1 MPFHEGNEPN
11 LQHQLGKNQRGRFL
25 ATRGL
30 VAAQNTFRKIWD
42 VDQLPVKVSLGEPAG
57 NPARIETILTSKKA
71 SHEATPDE
79 PQSRRNRGKAIRRS
93 LVEASEAQDAA
104 LLARE
109 LRTSQTQQELAVIVV
124 VEFTG
129 ELRKRKQLTAAAR
142 LARTAAAVMA
152 GEEDLPPHTASTL
165 DFDASRAEFEEL
177 ARSAG
182 AAIAATLVQR
192 RQKPDP
198 SSLVGQGKLDE
209 IVEVVASTNASLVL
223 FDHDLTPSQLR
234 NIEARLPCHVIDRS
248 QLILDIFAR
257 HAKTSEGQLQVEL
270 AQLEYQLPRL
280 AGRGRAM
287 SQLGGGIGTRGP
299 GETQLETDRRKI
311 NLRLDHI
318 KTQLDAVRRIRYQQR
333 QRREAVPVPVVAL
346 VGYTNAGK
354 STLFNALTEAGVLE
368 SARMFAT
375 LDPKLRQ
382 LQLPSRR
389 KILLSDT
396 VGFIRNLP
404 PTLVTSFRATLEE
417 VERAEI
423 LLHVQDAASP
433 IREEQKTQVEKVLTE
448 LAVSTKPVI
457 QVLNKSDLVPPQ
469 ELVHLS
475 SDREVIVVSSLRRT
489 GLEQLLV
496 AIDAALVID
505 PLVES
510 SFRLPQS
517 EGAILASLE
526 GGAII
531 DEKRFEGNMV
541 FFRARGPAS
550 LLHRYRRFHVKHD
563 LSNERLRAKQ
573 S

>member
-1 MPFHEGNEPN
+1 M
-11 LQHQLGKNQRGRFL
+11 
-25 ATRGL
+25 T
-30 VAAQNTFRKIWD
+30 
-42 VDQLPVKVSLGEPAG
+42 
-57 NPARIETILTSKKA
+57 LTSKKA
-71 SHEATPDE
+71 PREASPDE
-79 PQSRRNRGKAIRRS
+79 RQSNRHRGKTVRRS

-129 ELRKRKQLTAAAR
+129 EVRKRKQLTGAAR
-142 LARTAAAVMA
+142 LARTAAALMA
-152 GEEDLPPHTASTL
+152 GEEDYPEHSDSNL
-165 DFDASRAEFEEL
+165 DFNAGRAEFEEL

-182 AAIAATLVQR
+182 ATIAATLVQR

-209 IVEVVASTNASLVL
+209 IVGAVASTNASLVL

-234 NIEARLPCHVIDRS
+234 NIESRLTCHVIDRS

-257 HAKTSEGQLQVEL
+257 HARTREGQLQVEL

-311 NLRLDHI
+311 NLRIDHI
-318 KTQLDAVRRIRYQQR
+318 KTQLDAVRRIRHQQR

-368 SARMFAT
+368 SASMFAT

-404 PTLVTSFRATLEE
+404 HTLVTSFRATLEE

-433 IREEQKTQVEKVLTE
+433 MREEQRTQVEKVLGE
-448 LAVSTKPVI
+448 LGVSTKPVI
-457 QVLNKSDLVPPQ
+457 QVLNKVDLVPPQ
-469 ELVHLS
+469 ELARLS
-475 SDREVIVVSSLRRT
+475 NEREAILVSSLQHT
-489 GLEQLLV
+489 GLAQLML
-496 AIDAALVID
+496 AIDAALVVD

-510 SFRLPQS
+510 RFRLPQS
-517 EGAILASLE
+517 EGSILASLE

-531 DEKRFEGNMV
+531 DEKRFEGNLV
-541 FFRARGPAS
+541 FLRARGPAS
-550 LLHRYRRFHVKHD
+550 LLNRYRRFREKQD
-563 LSNERLRAKQ
+563 LSSERVLPKRT
-573 S
+573 

>member
-1 MPFHEGNEPN
+1 MDAVPDDP
-11 LQHQLGKNQRGRFL
+11 Q
-25 ATRGL
+25 TRR
-30 VAAQNTFRKIWD
+30 TR
-42 VDQLPVKVSLGEPAG
+42 
-57 NPARIETILTSKKA
+57 ARS
-71 SHEATPDE
+71 
-79 PQSRRNRGKAIRRS
+79 GRRS

-109 LRTSQTQQELAVIVV
+109 LRTSQTEQELAILVV
-124 VEFTG
+124 AEFTG
-129 ELRKRKQLTAAAR
+129 ELRKRKQLTSAAR
-142 LARTAAAVMA
+142 LARTSAAVIA
-152 GEEDLPPHTASTL
+152 GEDELPLPAASAL
-165 DFDASRAEFEEL
+165 DFEASRAEFEEL

-182 AAIAATLVQR
+182 ATIAATLVQR
-192 RQKPDP
+192 RQRADP
-198 SSLVGQGKLDE
+198 FSLVGEGKLEE
-209 IVEVVASTNASLVL
+209 IVGAVASTNASLVL

-234 NIEARLPCHVIDRS
+234 NIEARLTCHVIDRS

-257 HAKTSEGQLQVEL
+257 HARTREGQLQVEL

-318 KTQLDAVRRIRYQQR
+318 KTQLDSVRRIRHQQR

-368 SARMFAT
+368 SSRMFAT

-404 PTLVTSFRATLEE
+404 HTLVTSFRATLEE

-423 LLHVQDAASP
+423 LLHVQDASSP
-433 IREEQKTQVEKVLTE
+433 TRDEQKSQVEKVLTE

-457 QVLNKSDLVPPQ
+457 QVLNKIDLVPTD
-469 ELVHLS
+469 ERAHLFI
-475 SDREVIVVSSLRRT
+475 DRDAVPVSSLEHT
-489 GLEQLLV
+489 GLDQLLL
-496 AIDAALVID
+496 AIDAALVVD
-505 PLVES
+505 PLVET

-531 DEKRFEGNMV
+531 DEKRFEGNLV
-541 FFRARGPAS
+541 FLRARGPAS
-550 LLHRYRRFHVKHD
+550 LLDRYRRF
-563 LSNERLRAKQ
+563 RAKQ
-573 S
+573 DRTTEHLQAQ

>member
-1 MPFHEGNEPN
+1 MPGIDGEMAIGPGTELPRYS
-11 LQHQLGKNQRGRFL
+11 LSSETWLG
-25 ATRGL
+25 T
-30 VAAQNTFRKIWD
+30 AAWVETSPESRTH
-42 VDQLPVKVSLGEPAG
+42 LPSNNPPTPEPA
-57 NPARIETILTSKKA
+57 PET
-71 SHEATPDE
+71 
-79 PQSRRNRGKAIRRS
+79 RRNRGKTVRRS
-93 LVEASEAQDAA
+93 LIEASEAQEAA

-109 LRTSQTQQELAVIVV
+109 LRTSQTQQELAVLVV

-129 ELRKRKQLTAAAR
+129 ELRKRKQLTTAAR
-142 LARTAAAVMA
+142 LARTAAAVVA
-152 GEEDLPPHTASTL
+152 RNGDEEEDVPLLTAPNL

-182 AAIAATLVQR
+182 ATIAATLVQR

-209 IVEVVASTNASLVL
+209 IVEVVTSTNASLVL
-223 FDHDLTPSQLR
+223 FDHDLSPSQLR

-257 HAKTSEGQLQVEL
+257 HAKTREGQLQVEL

-318 KTQLDAVRRIRYQQR
+318 KTQLEAVRRIRHQQR

-433 IREEQKTQVEKVLTE
+433 IREEQKSQVEKVLAE
-448 LAVSTKPVI
+448 LGVVSTKPVI
-457 QVLNKSDLVPPQ
+457 QVLNKVDLLPPDQ
-469 ELVHLS
+469 LPNLS
-475 SDREVIVVSSLRRT
+475 HGADREAVLVSSLQHT
-489 GLEQLLV
+489 GLDRLLIAIDKALV
-496 AIDAALVID
+496 AD
-505 PLVES
+505 PLIES

-517 EGAILASLE
+517 EGSVLAALE

-531 DEKRFEGNMV
+531 DGKRFEGNLV
-541 FFRARGPAS
+541 FLHARGPAS
-550 LLHRYRRFHVKHD
+550 LLNRYRRFRD
-563 LSNERLRAKQ
+563 KQ
-573 S
+573 SA